1 VVLKPGVVL
10 VRLPR
15 VADDQELV
23 DFCREEWP
31 RLVGSLSLY
40 AGRPHLAEDL
50 AQEALYRVCRH
61 WRSVRT
67 ADSPSAWAHRV
78 AFNLA
83 ASDGRRRAA
92 WNRARDRMPAPTPL
106 LVVDHAEAVAVR
118 DAVAALPE
126 PQRAAIVLRYF
137 AHLTVAETA
146 EAMRC
151 PQNTVKTHTRRA
163 ILAMRASGLLGDDD
177 VSAELPDVEEAR

>member
-1 VVLKPGVVL
+1 M
-10 VRLPR
+10 
-15 VADDQELV
+15 
-23 DFCREEWP
+23 
-31 RLVGSLSLY
+31 
-40 AGRPHLAEDL
+40 
-50 AQEALYRVCRH
+50 CRH
-61 WRSVRT
+61 WRTVRT

-92 WNRARDRMPAPTPL
+92 WSRARDRMPAPTPL
-106 LVVDHAEAVAVR
+106 LVVDHAVDHAEVLAVR
-118 DAVAALPE
+118 DAVGALPE

-177 VSAELPDVEEAR
+177 IADELPDVEEAR